1 MKIKEGFLIRK
12 VGEQAVV
19 VSVGDATNIFN
30 GMIRLNA
37 TGELVWNRIIDG
49 ADREELV
56 DALVSEYEVGREK
69 AGEDVDKFIAIL
81 SKPGI
86 IEE

>member
-37 TGELVWNRIIDG
+37 TGEFLWNRIID
-49 ADREELV
+49 E
-56 DALVSEYEVGREK
+56 

>member
-12 VGEQAVV
+12 VGEQAV
-19 VSVGDATNIFN
+19 FN

-37 TGELVWNRIIDG
+37 TGELLWNRIIDG
-49 ADREELV
+49 ADREGLV
-56 DALVSEYEVGREK
+56 DTLVSKYEVDREK

>member
-37 TGELVWNRIIDG
+37 TGELLWNRII
-49 ADREELV
+49 DREELV

>member
-19 VSVGDATNIFN
+19 VSVGEATKIFN
-30 GMIRLNA
+30 GMIRLND
-37 TGELVWNRIIDG
+37 TGEFLWNILIKG
-49 ADREELV
+49 AEKEELV
-56 DALVSEYEVGREK
+56 DALVEEYEVDRKK
-69 AGEDVDKFIAIL
+69 AGEDVERFISTL